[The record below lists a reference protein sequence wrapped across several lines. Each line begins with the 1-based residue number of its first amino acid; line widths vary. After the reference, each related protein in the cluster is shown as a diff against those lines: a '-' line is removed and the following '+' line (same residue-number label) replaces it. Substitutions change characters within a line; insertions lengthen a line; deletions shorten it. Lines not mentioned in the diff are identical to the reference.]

1 MIVQTH
7 LVPCIQSLLSRAIV
21 CHPSR
26 PRLPCTHPSD
36 IWHGPARSRLPPEGR
51 GPLLSSLR
59 RPGCTRLPRAPPSGV
74 PRRPEPGAPQRH
86 RLLGLPL
93 RGLRAWHSGLDA
105 AATRRALTHRSGAP
119 RRPLDSSG
127 HGFTVPRASP
137 SRPAGQGP
145 RHRRSFIVLSGFP
158 STASGPGNPR
168 QTPRPRDRQLHIGA
182 GAPCNSPGTRG
193 RGPASLP
200 SISIFVMNKQ
210 GLMRAAT
217 YEPPNPS

>member
-1 MIVQTH
+1 M
-7 LVPCIQSLLSRAIV
+7 A
-21 CHPSR
+21 
-26 PRLPCTHPSD
+26 
-36 IWHGPARSRLPPEGR
+36 WPA
-51 GPLLSSLR
+51 
-59 RPGCTRLPRAPPSGV
+59 PGCCRRAADLFSPRQGDPGTHDFPGRRHQEY

-93 RGLRAWHSGLDA
+93 RGLRAWDSGLDA

-145 RHRRSFIVLSGFP
+145 RHRQSFIVLSGFP
-158 STASGPGNPR
+158 STASGPGTLR
-168 QTPRPRDRQLHIGA
+168 RTPRPRDRQPHIGA

-217 YEPPNPS
+217 YEPPNPSFGRRLRMLAGGAELELGCQVEGRGRSRHP